1 MTHYGSPYP
10 NPAAPQSPQPK
21 KRKWPWVAG
30 TLGALVVLGIAVN
43 AGGSDEPSSA
53 AQAPTTSSSAPATT
67 TKPQLTDAEREKYN
81 QQAQQRAAE
90 RSAEAARQAEAQ
102 RAAEAAKQD
111 RSTYEAISDRDF
123 ALLVK
128 NPEGFTGR
136 KFVLYGRVSQFDSA
150 TGPSTFRADAAA
162 SPQEYWGLYGENV
175 VVTGSS
181 RMLTDVVEDDLVTMY
196 VEVAGAYSYDTQ
208 IGGSTTAPKLTVNII
223 DVTGTDN

>member
-1 MTHYGSPYP
+1 MSHYP
-10 NPAAPQSPQPK
+10 NPTTPQGPKPK
-21 KRKWPWVAG
+21 KRQWPWIAG
-30 TLGALVVLGIAVN
+30 TLGALVVLGVAVN
-43 AGGSDEPSSA
+43 VGGSDEPSPS
-53 AQAPTTSSSAPATT
+53 AQAPSTSQSAAPTT

-90 RSAEAARQAEAQ
+90 RAAEASRQAEAQ
-102 RAAEAAKQD
+102 RAAAAAKQD
-111 RSTYEAISDRDF
+111 RSTYEGISERDF

-128 NPEGFTGR
+128 NPDGFVGR
-136 KFVLYGRVSQFDSA
+136 KFVLYARVSQFDSA

-175 VVTGSS
+175 VVTGSAQL
-181 RMLTDVVEDDLVTMY
+181 LTNVVEDDLVTMY